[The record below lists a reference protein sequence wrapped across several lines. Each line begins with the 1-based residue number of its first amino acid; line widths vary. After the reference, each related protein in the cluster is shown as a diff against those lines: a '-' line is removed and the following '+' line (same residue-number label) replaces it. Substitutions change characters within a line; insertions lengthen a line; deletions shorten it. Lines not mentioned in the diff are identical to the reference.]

1 MTSPPVHPG
10 ATPLS
15 NRSPEKNAITDAE
28 IAAESALQVIRDQLG
43 RRMNTYTHP
52 SRQINQIGLADW
64 RCKESAQALTRLIGR
79 APSVLKV
86 IRTELRKAFGVDPD
100 SVLFTESGA
109 PGVPSKVESLTQ
121 RALLLLV
128 KPAVPIN
135 ANQFTALSVKGDPSR
150 RLPDTPL
157 QVQQRVIALRLFERL
172 SRAQADYWDSLAR
185 GSWLTRREHWVELN
199 KELFADRAFMALQL
213 DELSKT
219 GMSMVQAV
227 IDAPTAQARQRAG
240 GDWASV
246 KVGRLMWPGTPA
258 LTIPGALHFFREGDP
273 SDMPHVIYLPGVVRN
288 FYEYPS
294 FVALQCGVLE
304 LHRALFHDLWQCLPL
319 SRRNKLCRPADLSQ
333 ASSVG
338 RGLEVMGDALVVGAQ
353 ALLSEQW
360 NNELACAA
368 MIYHAHVFSTQRPRP
383 EPLDAALF
391 LAHVEGTRKQLVG
404 SARLGVVS
412 DELLQWD
419 QQRRSA
425 EIIFASTAPGLAL
438 RTVEQ
443 QVKRYEKGLVALL
456 DPQDPS
462 AETPAYQQFVSQVNQ
477 LKVYTQ
483 TLKMLTQDA
492 KHRLGEKE
500 FWAER
505 PSGMGTPRRGTLF
518 MSAQTEALRCE
529 VELQHRLKL
538 LSTAHRDLVIEVV
551 ERPAPEQRQGSETQ
565 VLSIAVGSEPDA
577 FYSLHNLWLVTTAAA
592 VRVPARQRPVVLYVF
607 GVSGGVTAFAG
618 LDALTRSVKA
628 SLSSPDDSVLWGCV
642 ERDKRNDLRA
652 HAMHGTLAVR
662 YVPID
667 KKPVLASIE
676 KLLGTYSRLLNSTED
691 ITRIFSEVK
700 DVELS
705 RALLKAEL
713 EQQLEIPVN
722 SALSQALAN
731 VELLRKAA
739 SEAKNCPA
747 WLAQATRAQRTHF
760 KRLQRVYLSGAF
772 AFKTRLEHYLPDV
785 GTFARRVLT
794 ARLREDGI
802 SPGFDIEQD
811 FIDLP
816 DDVQGSYCGYSS
828 ACSVGDRNITLTPS
842 LTRTTFSLLQL
853 VLHNMDPL
861 APWTRWRLNRARFL
875 QPNWQQQ
882 LTVDYLLRMVSSLDI
897 GGQYDALINKVFYP
911 PNDINH
917 TLSQGRIPELLNRA
931 LQAGFAHHLFA
942 ATQRG
947 LSANAQSVFNTAMAA
962 RTPQDLLK
970 NQHELQLCVI
980 HLVGHTLQHDR
991 YIAGI
996 VVVHDK
1002 RSGLCVVYWPEA
1014 EQATV
1019 LTEYASLQQAHDALN
1034 RIGALPENLK
1044 RLARQIAPGWAFEA
1058 ISHHPANADEFGQV
1072 FNVLDVTPTFFL
1084 VKGVWQGVEFIRSF
1098 RIKHLEPTAL
1108 LDELHAQTLEQIA
1121 SDPKG
1126 WLAIVATSHSDAK
1139 ALLYRASVL
1148 GLQRQ
1153 AQAASRS
1160 GKALQ
1165 DYRARRLGEQ
1175 SDTTKRRLVAFF
1187 SPLFGMFND
1196 FYELLLVARRY
1207 HRFGDPRDAVDV
1219 GFMSGFM
1226 AIDLLSNFIP
1236 GPKKAGGTA
1245 TRGVRPSLRSALG
1258 RIHRLR
1264 MTTSQTPRLA
1274 PSPVT
1279 HLNALERF
1287 RIKGTPEG
1295 AVALKGPGEKGVYV
1309 KSGEPFVAD
1318 DTHHYPLYRRSN
1330 ESSFRL
1336 KNKQAPGQDELILT
1350 IHQPRE
1356 WLLGADAPQPVAG
1369 TSSGVL
1375 NPWHAPRSPSPDW
1388 QPPSPTATQ
1397 QRILQSRTTDT
1408 GWLAWRTQVRPDQI
1422 VYSPTPGVFEVG
1434 AAPTGSALN
1443 ARFLRVAPPNAAIL
1457 GPDSGFYRMLP
1468 QGEHAPLTGISFIT
1482 RDEPLSFSAGTDIVR
1497 WTSTDIGDQ
1506 PIPVSRNPAGGWQ
1519 NHPALFDRPLDQY
1532 VGEAFPTMT
1541 NETREF
1547 TVRRM
1552 IELSGSSR
1560 QVTASHMLGIR
1571 AALDSWVPPAPA
1583 RPGQTDD
1590 LLRMLRP
1597 VQQGRQST
1605 LVSYQGAAP
1614 GFERIDFLPSVAVEP
1629 RLQLRGDGVKAQR
1642 SLLQRTA
1649 VRTVLEQQG
1658 FTLQDFHVRRY
1669 RSRPGHESIAVHP
1682 NSPNRLYYISYEWL
1696 EMGHARLGIRFQNQW
1711 FYAGFKSLGNIAL
1724 VTEIM
1729 SALREKRLVRIL
1741 AGIHWPVRGKIAPSV
1756 YFIKILPL
1764 S

>member
-1 MTSPPVHPG
+1 M
-10 ATPLS
+10 
-15 NRSPEKNAITDAE
+15 DAE

-43 RRMNTYTHP
+43 RRINTYTHP

-64 RCKESAQALTRLIGR
+64 RCKESAQALTRLMGR
-79 APSVLKV
+79 APKVLKV
-86 IRTELRKAFGVDPD
+86 IRAELRKAFEIDPD

-109 PGVPSKVESLTQ
+109 PGVPPKVDNLTQ

-135 ANQFTALSVKGDPSR
+135 TNQFTVLSVKGDPNR

-157 QVQQRVIALRLFERL
+157 QVLQRVIALRLFERL
-172 SRAQADYWDSLAR
+172 SRAQTDYWDSLAR
-185 GSWLTRREHWVELN
+185 GSWLTRRERWVELS
-199 KELFADRAFMALQL
+199 KELFADRAFMARQL

-219 GMSMVQAV
+219 GMGMVQAV

-246 KVGRLMWPGTPA
+246 RVGQLMWPGTPA

-273 SDMPHVIYLPGVVRN
+273 SDMPHVMYLPGVVRN

-319 SRRNKLCRPADLSQ
+319 NRRTKLCRPADLSP

-338 RGLEVMGDALVVGAQ
+338 RGLEVMGDALEVGAQ

-368 MIYHAHVFSTQRPRP
+368 MIYHGHVFSTQRPRP

-391 LAHVEGTRKQLVG
+391 LAYVEGTRKQLVG
-404 SARLGVVS
+404 SARLGAVRN
-412 DELLQWD
+412 ELLRWD

-462 AETPAYQQFVSQVNQ
+462 AETPAYLQFVSRVNQ
-477 LKVYTQ
+477 LKVYAQ
-483 TLKMLTQDA
+483 TLKMLTHDA
-492 KHRLGEKE
+492 KHRLGEKD

-505 PSGMGTPRRGTLF
+505 PGGAGTPRRGTLF

-529 VELQHRLKL
+529 VELQHQLKL
-538 LSTAHRDLVIEVV
+538 MSTVHRDLVIEVV
-551 ERPAPEQRQGSETQ
+551 ERPSPEQRLGSKTQ
-565 VLSIAVGSEPDA
+565 VLSIAVGTEPDA

-592 VRVPARQRPVVLYVF
+592 VRVPARQLPVVLYVF
-607 GVSGGVTAFAG
+607 GAGGGVTAFAG

-628 SLSSPDDSVLWGCV
+628 SLSSRDDSVLWGCV

-652 HAMHGTLAVR
+652 HAMRETLALR

-667 KKPVLASIE
+667 RKPALASIE

-722 SALSQALAN
+722 SALSQAQAN

-739 SEAKNCPA
+739 SETKNWPA

-772 AFKTRLEHYLPDV
+772 AFKARLEHCLPDV
-785 GTFARRVLT
+785 GTFARRALT
-794 ARLREDGI
+794 ARLRADGI

-828 ACSVGDRNITLTPS
+828 ACSVGDRNIILTPS
-842 LTRTTFSLLQL
+842 LKRTTFSLLQL

-861 APWTRWRLNRARFL
+861 APWTRWRFNHARFL
-875 QPNWQQQ
+875 QPDWQQQ
-882 LTVDYLLRMVSSLDI
+882 LNVDYLIRMVSSLDI

-911 PNDINH
+911 PNHINH
-917 TLSQGRIPELLNRA
+917 TLSQGRIPELLHRT

-970 NQHELQLCVI
+970 NKHELQLCVV

-1072 FNVLDVTPTFFL
+1072 FSVLDATPTFFL
-1084 VKGVWQGVEFIRSF
+1084 VKGVWQGIEFIRSF

-1108 LDELHAQTLEQIA
+1108 LDEIEAQTLEQIA
-1121 SDPKG
+1121 SDPQE
-1126 WLAIVATSHSDAK
+1126 WLAIVATSHSDAQ

-1160 GKALQ
+1160 GKALK
-1165 DYRARRLGEQ
+1165 DYRVHRLGEQ

-1236 GPKKAGGTA
+1236 GPKKVGGTA

-1264 MTTSQTPRLA
+1264 MTTSETPRLA

-1279 HLNALERF
+1279 QLNALEHF

-1309 KSGEPFVAD
+1309 KNGEPFVAD
-1318 DTHHYPLYRRSN
+1318 DTHHYPLYRRSD

-1369 TSSGVL
+1369 TSSSGL
-1375 NPWHAPRSPSPDW
+1375 NPWLAPSATPVDW
-1388 QPPSPTATQ
+1388 YPPVVRTVTEQA
-1397 QRILQSRTTDT
+1397 ILQSVPTTNH
-1408 GWLAWRTQVRPDQI
+1408 WLNWRTSLQNSDVT
-1422 VYSPTPGVFEVG
+1422 SPAPGVYHIASDPQGFPHNV
-1434 AAPTGSALN
+1434 
-1443 ARFLRVAPPNAAIL
+1443 LRVAPPYVDL
-1457 GPDSGFYRMLP
+1457 MHPLCGYYRLLP
-1468 QGEHAPLTGISFIT
+1468 QGDQAPLNGIVFIH
-1482 RDEPLSFSAGTDIVR
+1482 RDEPLISSARVDIER
-1497 WTSTDIGDQ
+1497 WTTTALNEQPLPASRSPTGDWLIHA
-1506 PIPVSRNPAGGWQ
+1506 P
-1519 NHPALFDRPLDQY
+1519 LFDRPVPES
-1532 VGEAFPTMT
+1532 VGAAFPTMT
-1541 NETREF
+1541 APSREF
-1547 TVRRM
+1547 ASRRM
-1552 IELSGSSR
+1552 IELADSSYSA
-1560 QVTASHMLGIR
+1560 TASHLLNTR
-1571 AALDSWVPPAPA
+1571 ATLDNWLPPAPA
-1583 RPGQTDD
+1583 RPGQTDE

-1597 VQQGRQST
+1597 LQTSGEST
-1605 LVSYQGAAP
+1605 FIGYDGEAP
-1614 GFERIDFLPSVAVEP
+1614 GFTRVDFTLPAPLDPSLRLGGRSVAP
-1629 RLQLRGDGVKAQR
+1629 LREGAQR
-1642 SLLQRTA
+1642 SA
-1649 VRTVLEQQG
+1649 VRVVLEQQG
-1658 FTLQDFHVRRY
+1658 FTLQALEGERY
-1669 RSRPGHESIAVHP
+1669 NNPTRGLIATHPRSPTSV
-1682 NSPNRLYYISYEWL
+1682 YYISFQWIEK
-1696 EMGHARLGIRFQNQW
+1696 GSFRRGARLTDRWVLSLKPDAGSVKLTAEVIR
-1711 FYAGFKSLGNIAL
+1711 
-1724 VTEIM
+1724 
-1729 SALREKRLVRIL
+1729 ALREKRLIRIM
-1741 AGIHWPVRGKIAPSV
+1741 AGIHWPDWRVKSPTV
-1756 YFIKILPL
+1756 YFIKLLPE